1 MGIVIKTQM
10 QMQMAEGRYQ
20 DFIKE
25 IGSNP
30 TLLILTNSKNEIIKF
45 NIFNRNKEDAIK
57 TIDDI
62 PNFKVVGDVVIHT
75 YLGKSFPLMRNL
87 I

>member
-1 MGIVIKTQM
+1 MGIVIKT

-62 PNFKVVGDVVIHT
+62 PNFKVVGDVDIHT

>member
-1 MGIVIKTQM
+1 MGIVIKT